1 MILIFWLCASLS
13 IQLNYTTL
21 QFFKNFGHRCDPL
34 PPYRAQN
41 DDNEDVREAAVRELV
56 RGWKEDP
63 DVKLFRQ
70 IYRRKNHSQ
79 SDRHSQ

>member
-63 DVKLFRQ
+63 DVKLFLSNLK
-70 IYRRKNHSQ
+70 KNQ
-79 SDRHSQ
+79 SKVDKT